1 MYKEMRKSMK
11 ATTTTTTTTT
21 TTPVLRVLRKPEIR
35 RGQTTQSWNVN
46 ETDLLPQLSRNTIYQ
61 PVHQTQSF
69 SSSLVDQIPLSAI
82 IYLLPGVQERYIQTT
97 QLAND
102 QTTQLGSVQHVR
114 GQTQQPLTLQV
125 IAMPHKVVKYKNK
138 ETQLLP
144 LSPSHFNE

>member
-1 MYKEMRKSMK
+1 MK
-11 ATTTTTTTTT
+11 
-21 TTPVLRVLRKPEIR
+21 LIYY
-35 RGQTTQSWNVN
+35 
-46 ETDLLPQLSRNTIYQ
+46 PQLSRNTIYQ

-82 IYLLPGVQERYIQTT
+82 IYLLPGVRGLIGSKS
-97 QLAND
+97 AISND

-114 GQTQQPLTLQV
+114 GQTQQPLTLQA